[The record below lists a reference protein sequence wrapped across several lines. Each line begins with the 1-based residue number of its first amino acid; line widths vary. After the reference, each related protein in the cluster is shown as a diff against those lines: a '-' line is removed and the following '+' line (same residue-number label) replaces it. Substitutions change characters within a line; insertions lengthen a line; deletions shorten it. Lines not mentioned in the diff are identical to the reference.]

1 MSADERTKRYV
12 WVRCGGRCVICKK
25 YLLLEE
31 FDTGAAVRAIGE
43 VAHIAGESEAGP
55 RGESSVPTG
64 ERNDPDNLILLC
76 PNDHR
81 AADKKRL
88 KDPQYTEAYLNQ
100 LKLEHEAFVEFATGL
115 SAVRTTTILRVFG
128 GIRTAPGNVARD
140 EAATVVMN
148 HALRVPRYLPDPSGV
163 GVEIDLRSVP
173 DPIDAG
179 YWSGS
184 LRQIDAGIER
194 LHRDVVENNTTH
206 VSVFAITLL
215 PLLVALG
222 NRLDDTVAVDV
233 YERHRSS
240 DSWSWST
247 DAPVVPFGLAEA
259 SGEVSGADEAV
270 MVVNASG
277 TIQWGELPEV
287 LRGLVGFTVAPADGT
302 TPSTSTFEN
311 ADTLAGFEG
320 VLRSFFAHLEAN
332 HKHIRRLHL
341 FAAAPVSAA
350 VTIGRTIPVDNAAPS
365 VAIYHRT
372 ANTYEHVLDLP
383 A

>member
-55 RGESSVPTG
+55 RGTSTVPVG
-64 ERNDPDNLILLC
+64 ERNDPDNLVLLC

-88 KDPQYTEAYLNQ
+88 KDPQYSEAYLNQ

-115 SAVRTTTILRVFG
+115 SAIRTTTILRVFG

-148 HALRVPRYLPDPSGV
+148 YALRVPRYLPDPSGV

-194 LHRDVVENNTTH
+194 LHRDVAENNTTH
-206 VSVFAITLL
+206 VSVFAITDRKTSCRERVSS
-215 PLLVALG
+215 PVSMSTNG
-222 NRLDDTVAVDV
+222 TV
-233 YERHRSS
+233 RRTPGRGRQTPRSS
-240 DSWSWST
+240 RSASPKAVRRSPGPTRRSWWST
-247 DAPVVPFGLAEA
+247 PVGRSKRTNCRKHCAN
-259 SGEVSGADEAV
+259 STDS
-270 MVVNASG
+270 
-277 TIQWGELPEV
+277 QWP
-287 LRGLVGFTVAPADGT
+287 PPT
-302 TPSTSTFEN
+302 TPRRRRP
-311 ADTLAGFEG
+311 
-320 VLRSFFAHLEAN
+320 RS
-332 HKHIRRLHL
+332 
-341 FAAAPVSAA
+341 
-350 VTIGRTIPVDNAAPS
+350 RTPTPS
-365 VAIYHRT
+365 PGSK
-372 ANTYEHVLDLP
+372 E
-383 A
+383 